1 MKKVQDFFDRYDIC
15 FKVLFLILLAILAVS
30 KWYGYF
36 QTDNDDLRF
45 GAILW
50 TTMFLFKT
58 GDLLY
63 VLKVR
68 NKITE
73 NNQYQNFTLNHP
85 SI

>member
-15 FKVLFLILLAILAVS
+15 FKVLFLILLAMLAVS

-36 QTDNDDLRF
+36 ETHNDDLRS

-50 TTMFLFKT
+50 TTMFLFKI

-63 VLKVR
+63 VLRVR

-73 NNQYQNFTLNHP
+73 NN
-85 SI
+85 